1 MKDKIIS
8 IIKKNGI
15 KEWMLRITEKKG
27 TQEFYIGEEREMVRF
42 LDAVELQITVYKS
55 YTKGKK
61 RYRGSMTVDI
71 SPSMYEKEISEKL
84 QLALHGAGTVK
95 NPWYP
100 LSDSESL
107 NRKTNQ
113 NESVF
118 DSLER
123 NMWTEVLAGD
133 ILSRKDRRVVY
144 NALELS
150 VIKNTVTLANSDGVE
165 YSWSDYSCFTELVTT
180 AEGKEGEVE
189 ICGLY
194 NFSDYLKDQF
204 IDRISLQTVHT
215 LDRAEAVRLSDL
227 ENLDVLISGQAL
239 YEFFSFFMHRAGSKM
254 IYDGLSGFNSGTA
267 VQKDGDLLTIDIIPY
282 LEGSS
287 RNSLVDLQGIVPVP
301 VRIIEDGV
309 EKSVISDLQFGTY
322 INKGITGKS
331 SNIAVMPGSIDRKSL
346 KGSSY
351 LEAVEFS
358 DFNMDPVTG
367 DFGGEIRLAYYS
379 DGNNV
384 IPVTGGS
391 VTGNINRIIDSIM
404 LSSEIKVDGSYKGPD
419 FVLMKGLNIS
429 G

>member
-1 MKDKIIS
+1 M
-8 IIKKNGI
+8 
-15 KEWMLRITEKKG
+15 T
-27 TQEFYIGEEREMVRF
+27 RF
-42 LDAVELQITVYKS
+42 QDAVEIKITVYKS
-55 YTKGKK
+55 FTEGKD

-84 QLALHGAGTVK
+84 QLALNGAGTVK

-107 NRKTNQ
+107 NRKPQRKET
-113 NESVF
+113 VF
-118 DSLER
+118 DRLER
-123 NMWTEVLAGD
+123 SGWTEVIAGD
-133 ILSRKDRRVVY
+133 ILGKKDSRVVY

-150 VIKNTVTLANSDGVE
+150 VIKNRVTLANSDGID
-165 YSWSDYSCFTELVTT
+165 YSWTDYSCFSELVTT

-194 NFSDYLKDQF
+194 NFSDYLKDQ
-204 IDRISLQTVHT
+204 IAEKISTQTVHT
-215 LDRAEAVRLSDL
+215 LDRAAAERFNYFKDP
-227 ENLDVLISGQAL
+227 DVLISGQAL
-239 YEFFSFFMHRAGSKM
+239 YEFFSFFMHRADSKM
-254 IYDGLSGFNSGTA
+254 IYDGLSGFNYGTA

-282 LEGSS
+282 LDGSS
-287 RNSLVDLQGIVPVP
+287 RNSFVDLQGIVPVP

-331 SNIAVMPGSIDRKSL
+331 SNIAVMPGSINRKSIT
-346 KGSSY
+346 GRRY

-379 DGNNV
+379 DVNNV

-391 VTGNINRIIDSIM
+391 VTGNINRVIDTIRM
-404 LSSEIKVDGSYKGPD
+404 SSKIKVDGSYKGPD
-419 FVLMKGLNIS
+419 FVLMKGLNIT